1 MDGGPFGHDGLV
13 SASGKRA
20 DTLHVGFALL
30 TGVSMLTVAAAI
42 EPLKQSNE
50 ILLREE
56 VRWTLTSSD
65 GRPVI
70 TSNGASLS
78 VHGDFSAIAKCDVIL
93 VCTGERV
100 MRHMPNDLST
110 FMRRLWKHG
119 KTVGALGTGAFVLAE
134 AGLLRTGRFVLPVES
149 TVPFQEH
156 WPELEPKT
164 ALYCEDGRVVTC
176 AGGAAPAD
184 MMLNLVALKCG
195 RSVARLAGI
204 RCLSGRWRK
213 GDDPQDTH
221 ANAAMPTRHPGIV
234 RSLKW
239 IEENYPEP
247 FDVDACAA
255 SAGVSRRQL
264 ERLYS
269 QHFGRSPVRYVND
282 LRLDRARNLL
292 LETQL
297 SVTEISTSVGFGA
310 VALFSKLFR
319 RCFCERP
326 SETGRWP
333 LK

>member
-1 MDGGPFGHDGLV
+1 
-13 SASGKRA
+13 
-20 DTLHVGFALL
+20 
-30 TGVSMLTVAAAI
+30 MLTVAAAI

-56 VRWTLTSSD
+56 VRWTLASSD

-78 VHGDFSAIAKCDVIL
+78 VDGDFSALHECDVIL
-93 VCTGERV
+93 VCSGERV
-100 MRHMPNDLST
+100 MRHIPNDLSAL
-110 FMRRLWKHG
+110 MRRFWKHG
-119 KTVGALGTGAFVLAE
+119 KTVGALGTGSFVLAA
-134 AGLLRTGRFVLPVES
+134 AGLLKPRRFVLPVES
-149 TVPFQEH
+149 TVPFREH
-156 WPELEPKT
+156 WPELEPKA

-176 AGGAAPAD
+176 AGGAASAD
-184 MMLNLVALKCG
+184 MMLNLLALKCG
-195 RSVARLAGI
+195 HSVARLAGI
-204 RCLSGRWRK
+204 RCLSGGWRK

-221 ANAAMPTRHPGIV
+221 ADVGTPIRHQGIV

-239 IEENYPEP
+239 IEANYTEP

-264 ERLYS
+264 ERLYNR
-269 QHFGRSPVRYVND
+269 QFGRSPVRYVND

-297 SVTEISTSVGFGA
+297 SVTEISTAVGFGA
-310 VALFSKLFR
+310 VAHFSKLFR
-319 RCFCERP
+319 RRFGERP

-333 LK
+333 SK